1 MAQYNQMKAST
12 KLHQN
17 PHMCGPLLLL
27 KAPQQQKWT
36 TASSEK
42 KDKCQKDKISKC
54 SQSKGFWASPTIFSG
69 MVQYN
74 PMKIPTKLEPNP
86 HILVFDP

>member
-1 MAQYNQMKAST
+1 MAQYNPMKVST

-42 KDKCQKDKISKC
+42 KDKCQKDKI
-54 SQSKGFWASPTIFSG
+54 
-69 MVQYN
+69 
-74 PMKIPTKLEPNP
+74 
-86 HILVFDP
+86 